1 MRRTLR
7 CTAAALMTLPFAA
20 GAQTPP
26 RAIAKVLMVQA
37 LQDVEGKE
45 ATVSALEYPP
55 GSSSPPH
62 RHNAHVFLHL
72 LEGQLLVQVR
82 GGPPVTLNPG
92 DTFYESPSDIHQVS
106 KNLSTTMPARARVF
120 MVKAKGAPATTPVQ
134 EQP

>member
-1 MRRTLR
+1 MRRPTAR
-7 CTAAALMTLPFAA
+7 CIAAALMALPFAA

-26 RAIAKVLMVQA
+26 RASAKVLMVQE
-37 LQDVEGKE
+37 LPDVPGKE

-82 GGPPVTLNPG
+82 GGQPVILNAG

-106 KNLSTTMPARARVF
+106 KNLSATAPARARVF
-120 MVKAKGAPATTPVQ
+120 MVKEKGAPATTLVQ
-134 EQP
+134 E